1 MRSILVP
8 TRGIIG
14 TNHPSVLA
22 TVALDQCAPGGFDYL
37 DIPYPAT
44 EPLPVYPVVAPVTH
58 DPLPSSP
65 TIEYLSVFAD
75 KREVAPPDLHS
86 QCRRRK
92 GKNGNA
98 PRPPNAFMLFR
109 SDFWRFNKERIP
121 ERDHRQISR
130 LAAQCW
136 NALEEPRRV
145 PYQERARQ
153 LKDEHAQLYP
163 QHKYNLSA
171 EERAAKKVKKEGSD
185 NDELCGV
192 IAAQEAQVVR
202 ASKSLKISSP
212 SKGAPFDQVIEQKV
226 DQKRPRP
233 ASPVP
238 AVERASKGDPQ
249 LSKPPVKKR
258 KRNLRKPSV
267 AVLAAKSPASSSHSS
282 TPPFVPTDKI
292 PTLSLPPSRNS
303 PAVKVEPLQDQVLE
317 FAVYIAA
324 IVSLSVLEPRVPWT
338 DHFLFR

>member
-1 MRSILVP
+1 VRSILVLM
-8 TRGIIG
+8 RVIIEAD
-14 TNHPSVLA
+14 HSSVIA
-22 TVALDQCAPGGFDYL
+22 IIALDQCAPGGFDYL
-37 DIPYPAT
+37 DIPHPAT
-44 EPLPVYPVVAPVTH
+44 EPLPVHPVITPVTH
-58 DPLPSSP
+58 DPHPPSQ
-65 TIEYLSVFAD
+65 TIEYLSAFAD
-75 KREVAPPDLHS
+75 QREVAPPDLHS

-171 EERAAKKVKKEGSD
+171 KERAVKKVKKEAD
-185 NDELCGV
+185 DDELCGV
-192 IAAQEAQVVR
+192 IAAQVAQVVR
-202 ASKSLKISSP
+202 ASMSP
-212 SKGAPFDQVIEQKV
+212 KTSDRGEDGLLDQVVEQKV
-226 DQKRPRP
+226 SLKRPRP
-233 ASPVP
+233 ASLVPV
-238 AVERASKGDPQ
+238 VERAFKCQPQ
-249 LSKPPVKKR
+249 PPVKKR
-258 KRNLRKPSV
+258 KRNLRKPSIATIPAPV
-267 AVLAAKSPASSSHSS
+267 ARSPAVSSHSS
-282 TPPFVPTDKI
+282 MPFVPTDKI

-303 PAVKVEPLQDQVLE
+303 PAVKVEPLQDPVLE
-317 FAVYIAA
+317 IAA
-324 IVSLSVLEPRVPWT
+324 YFATIVSLSVLGPRIPWA
-338 DHFLFR
+338 DYPPSR

>member
-1 MRSILVP
+1 M
-8 TRGIIG
+8 
-14 TNHPSVLA
+14 
-22 TVALDQCAPGGFDYL
+22 DQCVPGGFDYL

-44 EPLPVYPVVAPVTH
+44 EPLPVHPTTPPVAH
-58 DPLPSSP
+58 DPLPQSQ
-65 TIEYLSVFAD
+65 TIEYLSAFAD
-75 KREVAPPDLHS
+75 QREVAPPDLHS

-136 NALEEPRRV
+136 NALEEPRRI

-163 QHKYNLSA
+163 QHKYNLPA
-171 EERAAKKVKKEGSD
+171 KERASRKVKKEGAD

-192 IAAQEAQVVR
+192 IAAQVVQVVR
-202 ASKSLKISSP
+202 ASTSP
-212 SKGAPFDQVIEQKV
+212 KTPDNSKGRLLDRVVEQKI
-226 DQKRPRP
+226 DLKRPRP

-238 AVERASKGDPQ
+238 VVEERQPCQ
-249 LSKPPVKKR
+249 PPVKKR
-258 KRNLRKPSV
+258 KRNLRKPSIATVPVPV
-267 AVLAAKSPASSSHSS
+267 ARSPADSSSSHSS

-292 PTLSLPPSRNS
+292 PALSLPSSRGS
-303 PAVKVEPLQDQVLE
+303 PVVNVEPLQDQVLDI
-317 FAVYIAA
+317 AAYIAA
-324 IVSLSVLEPRVPWT
+324 FVSLSILEPRIPWT
-338 DHFLFR
+338 DHLTSR